1 MKLLPFIGRRG
12 FLLASAALLAACA
25 QTPRTQQ
32 TPQTPQTQQTPPAAG
47 RAPIVFVHGNGD
59 TAALWHTTVWRFESN
74 GWPRDRLFAI
84 DHPYPQSRDADD
96 VAQPGRSS
104 AAEHRAFLAAEVER
118 VLRATGARQVVL
130 IGNSRGGN
138 AIRNY
143 IANGGAAKVSH
154 AILGGTPNHG
164 VWSDAGFRPT
174 NEFNGAGPFLTAL
187 NNQGGSG
194 VEITPGVKWMTV
206 RSADNDKFAQADGV
220 WIGAKGRPT
229 NVTAASPELEGALN
243 VVLPGIDHRET
254 SYGPLAFSAAWRFLT
269 GSEPAHTQ
277 PLPETRVMLDGVV
290 SGFGLANDPARGTAP
305 TNLPLVGAT
314 VEVYATDAHS
324 GERVGAVRWRKTVGA
339 DGRWG
344 PFQADGRTPYEFVVS
359 APGYALA
366 HIYRSPFPRSSNL
379 VGLRAERPLPEADK
393 AAGSVL
399 RFARPRG
406 YFGVPRDRLSFDGI
420 RPAPGIAPGVA
431 GVADSRLRLPPA
443 APRAVVAEF
452 NGERIV
458 GRSWPASENR
468 SVVLELHD

>member
-1 MKLLPFIGRRG
+1 MKPSVSINRRAW
-12 FLLASAALLAACA
+12 LLAGAALLAACA
-25 QTPRTQQ
+25 QAPLA
-32 TPQTPQTQQTPPAAG
+32 PAPAAD
-47 RAPIVFVHGNGD
+47 RAPIIFVHGNGD
-59 TAALWHTTVWRFESN
+59 TAAQWHTTVWRFESN
-74 GWPRDRLFAI
+74 GWPRERLFAV
-84 DHPYPQSRDADD
+84 DQPYPLARDADD
-96 VAQPGRSS
+96 VAQPGRTSS
-104 AAEHRAFLAAEVER
+104 AEHRAHLAAEVNR
-118 VLRATGARQVVL
+118 VLQATGAKRVVL

-138 AIRNY
+138 AIRSY

-164 VWSDAGFRPT
+164 VWSDPAFRPA
-174 NEFNGAGPFLTAL
+174 NEFNGAGPFLMAL
-187 NNQGGSG
+187 NNQGSPG
-194 VEITPGVKWMTV
+194 VEITPGVSWLTV

-229 NVTAASPELEGALN
+229 NVTATSPELKGANN

-254 SYGPLAFSAAWRFLT
+254 SYGPLAFAAAWRFLT
-269 GSEPAHTQ
+269 GAEPGTTK
-277 PLPETRVMLDGVV
+277 PLPEARVVLDGKV
-290 SGFGLANDPARGTAP
+290 SGFGLDNDPAKGTSP

-314 VEVYATDAHS
+314 VEVYATHADT
-324 GERVGAVRWRKTVGA
+324 GERLGPARWRKTVGA

-344 PFQADGRTPYEFVVS
+344 PFEADGKTPYEFVVS
-359 APGYALA
+359 APGYAVA

-379 VGLRAERPLPEADK
+379 VGLRAERALAEADK

-406 YFGVPRDRLSFDGI
+406 YFGVPRDKFSFDGI
-420 RPAPGIAPGVA
+420 SPAPGIPPGVA
-431 GVADSRLRLPPA
+431 GVADSRIKLPPA
-443 APRAVVAEF
+443 PPRAVVAEF